1 MLSFIIPTLNEEIY
15 IQDLLR
21 SLKPQLRQEDEIIVV
36 DSYSKD
42 KTVATAKE
50 YGAKVL
56 MQPKSGIGLAK
67 TAGAKSAKNGIF
79 VFMDA
84 DCVAPSDFSERIRN
98 HFADSKVVAVGGLD
112 LYHSDSGVWKTIYDT
127 YSRGVFYSGKL
138 MHALTGKYWIPA
150 NNCAF
155 RKETFFSVGGYRSVV
170 CEDTDMMFRLP
181 PSRNVVYDSN
191 LKLTLSDRRFKEH
204 GFFRTVV
211 LWGWSNVVAF
221 FGSGKSTQGYR
232 TD

>member
-1 MLSFIIPTLNEEIY
+1 MLSFIIPTLNEEKH
-15 IQDLLR
+15 IQGLLS
-21 SLKPQLRQEDEIIVV
+21 SLRPQLSQEDEIVIV

-42 KTVATAKE
+42 RTVAIAKE
-50 YGAKVL
+50 HGANVL

-67 TAGAKSAKNGIF
+67 TAGAKSAKNDVF

-84 DCVAPSDFSERIRN
+84 DCVTPPGFAQRIRR
-98 HFADSKVVAVGGLD
+98 HFSDPKVVAVGGLD
-112 LYHSDSGVWKTIYDT
+112 LYHSDSGVWKAIYDT
-127 YSRGVFYSGKL
+127 YSRGVFYSSKL

-155 RKETFFSVGGYRSVV
+155 RRDMFFSVGGYRSVV
-170 CEDTDMMFRLP
+170 CEDTDMMLRLP
-181 PSRNVVYDSN
+181 PSRNVVYDSSME
-191 LKLTLSDRRFKEH
+191 LTLSDRRFKEH
-204 GFFRTVV
+204 GFFRTVA

-221 FGSGKSTQGYR
+221 FSKGKSTEGYR